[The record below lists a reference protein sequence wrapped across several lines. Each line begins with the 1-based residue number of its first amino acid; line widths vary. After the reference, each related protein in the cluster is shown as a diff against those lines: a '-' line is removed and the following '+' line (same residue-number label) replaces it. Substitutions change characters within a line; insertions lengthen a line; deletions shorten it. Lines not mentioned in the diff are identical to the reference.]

1 MVHLLLVAVQGPE
14 AGEDTQAGQLVM
26 SKQTQRAVYKQV
38 RAGRKILLSVTVW
51 LNAGESHL
59 LLSQTALSFPVLDLT

>member
-26 SKQTQRAVYKQV
+26 SKQTTRAVYKQV

>member
-1 MVHLLLVAVQGPE
+1 MIHLLLVAVQGPE

-26 SKQTQRAVYKQV
+26 SKQTTRAVYKQV

-51 LNAGESHL
+51 LNAGESV
-59 LLSQTALSFPVLDLT
+59 LSAAEPDSAKFSGP

>member
-1 MVHLLLVAVQGPE
+1 MHLLLVAVQGPE

-26 SKQTQRAVYKQV
+26 SKQTQRATYKQV

-51 LNAGESHL
+51 LNGNAGES
-59 LLSQTALSFPVLDLT
+59 VLYAAEPDSAQFYGP